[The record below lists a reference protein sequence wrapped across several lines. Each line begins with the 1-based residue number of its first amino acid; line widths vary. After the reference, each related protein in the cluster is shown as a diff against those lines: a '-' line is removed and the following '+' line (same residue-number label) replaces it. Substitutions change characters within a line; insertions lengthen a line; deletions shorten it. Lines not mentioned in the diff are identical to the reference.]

1 MDGRVRSL
9 GHWDGWEHNSL
20 TALQMDSW
28 RNELDSLLPLVSR
41 AQWFTSQLGLLHTQR
56 CIHTQDDKMI
66 YQGKYTLDLTWFD
79 NIWHKTWTYYDCF
92 DCFKPSWLITTK
104 NDCAF
109 LLSSCPMAN
118 AVVAIGR
125 SQLWTTGSN
134 VKAHLYQRVRPTK
147 AVTFLTRSWHTKPT
161 ESSLSWLIKPFA
173 SSHICPTANGNLKGD
188 MSRIL
193 HRDTSL
199 WLPVIQSK
207 SITPERR
214 WNLYLLYYISYYNFL
229 SHNIFF

>member
-9 GHWDGWEHNSL
+9 GHWGGWEHNSL

-41 AQWFTSQLGLLHTQR
+41 AQWFTSPLGLLHTQR

-104 NDCAF
+104 NDWAF
-109 LLSSCPMAN
+109 LPSEQLPHGKCCSCNWKITALNNWLPFQGTPLSKSAPYKGSDFFN
-118 AVVAIGR
+118 AV
-125 SQLWTTGSN
+125 
-134 VKAHLYQRVRPTK
+134 
-147 AVTFLTRSWHTKPT
+147 LTH
-161 ESSLSWLIKPFA
+161 
-173 SSHICPTANGNLKGD
+173 
-188 MSRIL
+188 
-193 HRDTSL
+193 
-199 WLPVIQSK
+199 
-207 SITPERR
+207 
-214 WNLYLLYYISYYNFL
+214 
-229 SHNIFF
+229 